1 MQETSIGSII
11 KSHLN
16 DERVKNAVVVKS
28 KILEKAACFVRSN
41 GFMELLPTVI
51 SPITDPLN
59 HETFSTSI
67 NYYDQT
73 YKLTQ
78 SMIFHKQLAVTVY
91 EKIFIVSPNVR
102 FETSEK
108 SASGKHLFEFTQIDL
123 EVRNATR
130 EDIMSLLEDLFVYV
144 IKEICSV
151 CSNELDSLNSIVSV
165 PKRPFKKVSFLE
177 AQKHYGEDFEKKLSE
192 DLSEP
197 AWLIDIPIWDREF
210 YDKLSD
216 DGETL
221 KDMDLIWPHGFGE
234 GLSGGEREFD
244 YTRIMNR
251 LNDKERQIEELSW
264 YLKIAEEGTLVPSA
278 GCGFGVER
286 FTRYLCNLDHVKFT
300 RLFPKLP
307 GMLSI

>member
-11 KSHLN
+11 KSHLK
-16 DERVKNAVVVKS
+16 DKRVKNAVVIKS
-28 KILEKAACFVRSN
+28 KILEKAACFLRSN

-108 SASGKHLFEFTQIDL
+108 SESGKHLFEFTQIDL
-123 EVRNATR
+123 EIKGATR

-144 IKEICSV
+144 INEICSV

-165 PKRPFKKVSFLE
+165 PKPPFKKISFME
-177 AQKHYGEDFEKKLSE
+177 AQKQYGEDFEKKLSE
-192 DLSEP
+192 DLNEP
-197 AWLIDIPIWDREF
+197 AWLIDIPIWEREF

-244 YTRIMNR
+244 YIRIMNR
-251 LNDKERQIEELSW
+251 LSGKKRQIEELAW
-264 YLKIAEEGTLVPSA
+264 YLRIAEEGALVPSA

-300 RLFPKLP
+300 RLFPKIP